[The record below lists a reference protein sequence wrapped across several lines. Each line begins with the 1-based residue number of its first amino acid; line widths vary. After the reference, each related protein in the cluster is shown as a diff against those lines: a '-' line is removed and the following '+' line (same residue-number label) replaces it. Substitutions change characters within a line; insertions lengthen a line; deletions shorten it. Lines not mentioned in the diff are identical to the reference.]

1 MEGILYCTL
10 NIFCISI
17 LILILV
23 QIIRSADKRISQR
36 MYFCFI
42 IASIILC
49 TSDLAWGIIDYFYTW
64 RFSDSVDFVVNSI
77 YHIFTVVV
85 SYLWFL
91 FSESEQETRTIK
103 TKTGGII
110 SLLPLITDVIFIAS
124 SYWNNGVF
132 FVTGEGVYQRGP
144 MYIAHIVICLFYIS
158 LTSMKAL
165 LRSFYKKNYVKR
177 DEYRTLAF
185 FCIYP
190 LIAGVAQVCLVGS
203 PMISAAVAF
212 AALQVYM
219 RSRERLISVDPL
231 TKLNNRAE
239 MERFLDNKMKNRNT
253 NRDLYLFIM
262 DLDYFKKIND
272 KYGHVE
278 GDIALV
284 IVSDALKNAVR
295 KTNFFACRYG
305 GDEFVVVGEVKSN
318 FDADEFCRT
327 INEKLEE
334 ETSKYNKEY
343 KLEMSIGYFKYSPEI
358 NSIYDF
364 ISAAD
369 RYLYKQK
376 NERNSVVSASKD

>member
-23 QIIRSADKRISQR
+23 QIIRSADKRMSQR
-36 MYFCFI
+36 MYLWFI
-42 IASIILC
+42 IASVILC
-49 TSDLAWGIIDYFYTW
+49 SSDLAWGVMHYFYDW
-64 RFSDSVDFVVNSI
+64 GLSDTVDFVVNSI

-110 SLLPLITDVIFIAS
+110 SLLPLIIDVIFIVS
-124 SYWNNGVF
+124 SYWRNGVF
-132 FVTGEGVYQRGP
+132 FVSEQGVYRRGP
-144 MYIAHIVICLFYIS
+144 MYIAHIVICLFYIG
-158 LTSMKAL
+158 LTSLKAL
-165 LRSFYKKNYVKR
+165 IRSFYKKNYIKR
-177 DEYRTLAF
+177 EEYRTLAF

-203 PMISAAVAF
+203 PMISAGVAF
-212 AALQVYM
+212 AALHVYM

-231 TKLNNRAE
+231 TKLNNRVE
-239 MERFLDNKMKNRNT
+239 MERFLDNKMKNRNA

-278 GDIALV
+278 GDTALTIA
-284 IVSDALKNAVR
+284 SDAIKNAVR

-305 GDEFVVVGEVKSN
+305 GDEFVIVGEVKPD

-327 INEKLEE
+327 VNEKLGE
-334 ETSKYNKEY
+334 ETEKYNKDY
-343 KLEMSIGYFKYSPEI
+343 KLQMSIGYFKYSPEI
-358 NSIYDF
+358 NSIYEF
-364 ISAAD
+364 VSAAD
-369 RYLYKQK
+369 RYLYKRK
-376 NERNSVVSASKD
+376 NERELKSGSAE